1 LEFLDSWKAAKVQ
14 LSKQSLLKRIRKGLL
29 RSEESGGQYLARSDR
44 FHIYTNSGV
53 RILKKTV
60 DITIKSAL
68 VFDANFG
75 S

>member
-1 LEFLDSWKAAKVQ
+1 LEFLDSWEAAKVQ
-14 LSKQSLLKRIRKGLL
+14 LSKQSLLKRIRKALL
-29 RSEESGGQYLARSDR
+29 RSKRSGDQNLARSDR
-44 FHIYTNSGV
+44 FHISTNSGV

-60 DITIKSAL
+60 DIAIKSAL